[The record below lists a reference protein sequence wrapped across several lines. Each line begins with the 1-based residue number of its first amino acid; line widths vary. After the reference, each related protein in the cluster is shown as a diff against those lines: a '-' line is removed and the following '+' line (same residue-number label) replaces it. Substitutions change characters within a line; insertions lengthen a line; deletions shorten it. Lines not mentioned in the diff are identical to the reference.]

1 MAVEERASPCPIPP
15 QPISAICTLS
25 LADVFAGLLWLA
37 CRETLSPAPAAAV
50 VKNSRREV
58 TLYFLSDDVDGVVV
72 GVELELELSE
82 DELPLLL
89 ESFEELAASFFSDF
103 SEEPLSE
110 ELSPSFLPPLPW
122 LVLPLFA

>member
-1 MAVEERASPCPIPP
+1 M
-15 QPISAICTLS
+15 
-25 LADVFAGLLWLA
+25 
-37 CRETLSPAPAAAV
+37 

-82 DELPLLL
+82 DELPLLP

-110 ELSPSFLPPLPW
+110 EPSPSFLPPFPW
-122 LVLPLFA
+122 LALPLLA